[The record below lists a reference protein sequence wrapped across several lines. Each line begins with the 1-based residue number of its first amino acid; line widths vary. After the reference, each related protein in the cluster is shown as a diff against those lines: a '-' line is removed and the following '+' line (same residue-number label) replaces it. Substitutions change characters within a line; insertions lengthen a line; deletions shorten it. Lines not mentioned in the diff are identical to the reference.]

1 MALESATYISELVDT
16 NPVASDPV
24 GQGDDHLKMI
34 KLQLYY
40 GGIEA
45 QWAKLRRP

>member
-16 NPVASDPV
+16 NPADSDPV

-34 KLQLYY
+34 KTVLKTQVSGL
-40 GGIEA
+40 A
-45 QWAKLRRP
+45 